1 MKLQVFLSGQKG
13 YAQPIADALAEMF
26 VCKCDQIPPAY
37 QCNKEKLVFLVY
49 EKYGKLDKKFV
60 SYLKG
65 LDKNSMENVSLIE
78 ISKTGAE
85 GKDEIS
91 QILSGNGI
99 HIHSHMGI
107 AKKSGLF
114 KAILENE
121 DIEKA
126 KEFAMEQGKDLFQ
139 SLR

>member
-1 MKLQVFLSGQKG
+1 MKLQVFLSGEKG

-37 QCNKEKLVFLVY
+37 QCNKERLVFLVY

-60 SYLKG
+60 SYLSG

-78 ISKTGAE
+78 ISKSGEE
-85 GKDEIS
+85 GKEEVS
-91 QILSGNGI
+91 KILSGNGI
-99 HIHSHMGI
+99 NVHSHMGI

-114 KAILENE
+114 KTIIQEE

-126 KEFAMEQGKDLFQ
+126 KEFAMIQGKDLFQ